1 MWLKNFLRIL
11 LVLILLGSILMVYV
25 YIPGKDTETNLMLG
39 THHVL
44 VLAADPSEP
53 RPGMGAIDMAF
64 VVTVVDGDIKNMTA
78 VYPGGM
84 AHPTVAAPAEVQAQ
98 GVQVLLLHDS
108 FWWNDTAKDAKLAQ
122 EIVEYNTGL
131 KSDAVVVFTPD
142 AVDAMI
148 ASVGG
153 VYVEGMGTLNGSSS
167 IEFLRDEQALGSSR
181 GGSVESLMKPLW
193 AAYQDPNKKVAL
205 MEAVATQYLKGNIV
219 VEPEEL
225 FVQFALANG
234 ITKVFT

>member
-1 MWLKNFLRIL
+1 MWLKNILRIL

-25 YIPGKDTETNLMLG
+25 YIPGKDAETNLMLG
-39 THHVL
+39 EHHVL

-53 RPGMGAIDMAF
+53 RPGMGGIDMAF

-84 AHPTVAAPAEVQAQ
+84 AHPTAAAPPELQAQ
-98 GVQVLLLHDS
+98 GVQALLLHDS
-108 FWWNDTAKDAKLAQ
+108 FWYNNTAQNAKLAQ

-131 KSDAVVVFTPD
+131 HSDAVVVFTPQ

-153 VYVEGMGTLNGSSS
+153 VYIEGVGTVKGNS
-167 IEFLRDEQALGSSR
+167 IEFLRDEQALGNTR
-181 GGSVESLMKPLW
+181 GASVESLMKPLW
-193 AAYQDPNKKVAL
+193 AAYQDPNKKMAL
-205 MEAVATQYLKGNIV
+205 MQAVATQYLEGNIV
-219 VEPEEL
+219 VEPREL

-234 ITKVFT
+234 INKILT

>member
-1 MWLKNFLRIL
+1 MWLKNVLRIL

-39 THHVL
+39 EHHVL
-44 VLAADPSEP
+44 VLAADPGEQ
-53 RPGMGAIDMAF
+53 RPGIGAIDMAF

-84 AHPTVAAPAEVQAQ
+84 AHPTEAAPAEVQAQ

-131 KSDAVVVFTPD
+131 KSDAVVVFTPE

-148 ASVGG
+148 NSVGG
-153 VYVEGMGTLNGSSS
+153 VYVEGVGTVNGSS
-167 IEFLRDEQALGSSR
+167 IDFLRDEQALGNTR
-181 GGSVESLMKPLW
+181 GASVESLMKPLW
-193 AAYQDPNKKVAL
+193 AAYQDPTKKTAL
-205 MEAVATQYLKGNIV
+205 MQAVANQYLQGNIV
-219 VEPEEL
+219 VEPEAL

>member
-1 MWLKNFLRIL
+1 MWLKNVLRIL
-11 LVLILLGSILMVYV
+11 LVLILLGSILMVYL

-39 THHVL
+39 EHHVL
-44 VLAADPSEP
+44 VLAADPGEQ
-53 RPGMGAIDMAF
+53 RPGIGAIDMAF

-84 AHPTVAAPAEVQAQ
+84 AHPTEAAPAEVQAQ

-148 ASVGG
+148 NSVGG
-153 VYVEGMGTLNGSSS
+153 VYVEGVGTVNGSS
-167 IEFLRDEQALGSSR
+167 IDFLRDEQALGNTR
-181 GGSVESLMKPLW
+181 GASVESLMKPLW
-193 AAYQDPNKKVAL
+193 AAYQDPTKKTAL
-205 MEAVATQYLKGNIV
+205 MQAVANQYIQGNIV
-219 VEPEEL
+219 VEPEAL

-234 ITKVFT
+234 ITKIFT

>member
-11 LVLILLGSILMVYV
+11 LVFILLGSILMVYV
-25 YIPGKDTETNLMLG
+25 YIPGKDSETNLMLG

-53 RPGMGAIDMAF
+53 RPGIGAIDMAF
-64 VVTVVDGDIKNMTA
+64 VVTEVDGDIKNMTA

-84 AHPTVAAPAEVQAQ
+84 AHPTAAEPAEGQAQ
-98 GVQVLLLHDS
+98 GAGSKLLLHDS

-131 KSDAVVVFTPD
+131 KTDAVVIFTPE

-153 VYVEGMGTLNGSSS
+153 IYVEGSGTLNGSSS
-167 IEFLRDEQALGSSR
+167 INFLRDEQALGSSR
-181 GGSVESLMKPLW
+181 GASVESVMKPLW
-193 AAYQDPNKKVAL
+193 AAYQDPSKKTAL

-234 ITKVFT
+234 ITKIF

>member
-1 MWLKNFLRIL
+1 MWLKNVLRIL

-25 YIPGKDTETNLMLG
+25 YIPGKNSDTNLMLG
-39 THHVL
+39 EHHVL

-64 VVTVVDGDIKNMTA
+64 VVTEVDGDIKNMTA

-84 AHPTVAAPAEVQAQ
+84 AHPSVAEPAEAQAQ
-98 GVQVLLLHDS
+98 GAGSRLLLHDS

-131 KSDAVVVFTPD
+131 KTDAVVVFTPE

-153 VYVEGMGTLNGSSS
+153 IYVEGAGTLNGTSS
-167 IEFLRDEQALGSSR
+167 ISFLRDEQSLGSTR
-181 GGSVESLMKPLW
+181 GASVESIMKPLW
-193 AAYQDPNKKVAL
+193 AAYQDPAKKTAL
-205 MEAVATQYLKGNIV
+205 MQAVATQYLKGNIV

-225 FVQFALANG
+225 FIQFALANG
-234 ITKVFT
+234 ITKIF

>member
-1 MWLKNFLRIL
+1 MWLKNVLRIL
-11 LVLILLGSILMVYV
+11 LVLILLGSILMVYL

-39 THHVL
+39 EHHVL
-44 VLAADPSEP
+44 VLAADPGEQ
-53 RPGMGAIDMAF
+53 RPGIGAIDMAF

-84 AHPTVAAPAEVQAQ
+84 AHPTEAAPAEVQAQ

-148 ASVGG
+148 NSVGG
-153 VYVEGMGTLNGSSS
+153 VYVEGVGTVNGSS
-167 IEFLRDEQALGSSR
+167 IDFLRDEQALGNTR
-181 GGSVESLMKPLW
+181 GASVESVMKPLW
-193 AAYQDPNKKVAL
+193 AAYQDPTKKTAL
-205 MEAVATQYLKGNIV
+205 MQAVATQYLKGNIV
-219 VEPEEL
+219 VEPEAL